1 MSMPSAELV
10 NQHLAAMGDLVP
22 SVPDHHAEM
31 GLEEQRGQ
39 IPMTL
44 PPAPE
49 AGGGPTGGSDAMHG
63 RR

>member
-1 MSMPSAELV
+1 VSMPSSAAV
-10 NQHLAAMGDLVP
+10 NQELEALGDLVP
-22 SVPDHHAEM
+22 DVPDHYQEM
-31 GLEEQRGQ
+31 GYTEQRGQ